1 MDILI
6 EISVVLPLSLPLD
19 FWPAS
24 LAQSDARPTGDQDV
38 AGSIPTGSG
47 NILPWRLIMK
57 YSLPSADSRR
67 AVVSFW
73 RKNVHKCWLISL
85 RTEPVQEKCG

>member
-24 LAQSDARPTGDQDV
+24 LAQSDARPTGDQDQDV
-38 AGSIPTGSG
+38 AVIKMSRVRSPPGPEIFYRGDWSW
-47 NILPWRLIMK
+47 NIL
-57 YSLPSADSRR
+57 SLPLTQEEQLSVSGERMCTSA
-67 AVVSFW
+67 
-73 RKNVHKCWLISL
+73 
-85 RTEPVQEKCG
+85 G